1 VWLPIGFV
9 EGQQP
14 SSGMVQIVSLCTA
27 QRKCGEELSARVT
40 KSYGTQVGIRGYPRR
55 SATSSGNLGVV
66 HQVT

>member
-40 KSYGTQVGIRGYPRR
+40 KSYGTQVGIRGYPDAAQHRPEIR
-55 SATSSGNLGVV
+55 GL
-66 HQVT
+66 HPVT